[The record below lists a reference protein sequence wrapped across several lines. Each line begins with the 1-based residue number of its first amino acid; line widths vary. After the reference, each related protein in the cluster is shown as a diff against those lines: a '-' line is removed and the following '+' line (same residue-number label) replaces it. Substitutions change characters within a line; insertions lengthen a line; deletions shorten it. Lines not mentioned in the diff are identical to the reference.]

1 MKPLLSPL
9 FTLPLHTLERT
20 DHRGHSHSLLVHQP
34 IRHPA
39 DQQPHADVRIRK
51 SFDTAIDSQLA
62 VQVAGRAQS
71 HLLGPCQ
78 DSNP

>member
-1 MKPLLSPL
+1 
-9 FTLPLHTLERT
+9 
-20 DHRGHSHSLLVHQP
+20 
-34 IRHPA
+34 
-39 DQQPHADVRIRK
+39 VRIRK